1 MRTLSTVGILTLQ
14 RGNKDFNVFDQKYKK
29 LLSEW
34 ILILAQISFFF
45 FNSVCEQK
53 HPLIITECK
62 LVTNF

>member
-34 ILILAQISFFF
+34 TLIIAQISFFF
-45 FNSVCEQK
+45 
-53 HPLIITECK
+53 LIVYVSKNTP
-62 LVTNF
+62 